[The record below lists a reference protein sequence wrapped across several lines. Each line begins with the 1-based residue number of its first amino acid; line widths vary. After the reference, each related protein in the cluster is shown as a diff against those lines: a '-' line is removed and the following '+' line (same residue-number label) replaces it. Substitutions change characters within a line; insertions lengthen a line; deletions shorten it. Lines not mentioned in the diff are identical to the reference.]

1 MLVALT
7 GGIGSGKS
15 TVLRIFESLGA
26 QVAYTDLI
34 VHKIYEEDKQLH
46 AIMLDRWGQKVFKNS
61 LPHRPTIAEIVFN
74 NKQELEWL
82 NSVMHPLVKTVIQS
96 LDSTDL
102 HLVAVPLLY
111 EVNWQNEFQQTVS
124 VWCDEDIQNERLL
137 ARGWK
142 QDEVCARLSA
152 QLHQDEKLTRS
163 NYGIINNWS
172 IDFLKNQCQKI
183 YKLLQDKGPT

>member
-7 GGIGSGKS
+7 GGIGAGKS
-15 TVLRIFESLGA
+15 TVLKIFESLGA
-26 QVAYTDLI
+26 QVADTDSI

-46 AIMLDRWGQKVFKNS
+46 AVLLDRWGQKVFKDS
-61 LPHRPTIAEIVFN
+61 LPHRPAIAEIVFK

-82 NSVMHPLVKTVIQS
+82 NSVMHPLVKNVIQS
-96 LDSTDL
+96 LDTTGL
-102 HLVAVPLLY
+102 HLIAVPLLY
-111 EVNWQNEFQQTVS
+111 EINWQSEFQKTIS
-124 VWCDEDIQNERLL
+124 VWCDKDIQNERLL

-142 QDEVCARLSA
+142 QDEVSARLSA

-163 NYGIINNWS
+163 DFGIINNWS
-172 IDFLKNQCQKI
+172 IDFLNNQCQRI